1 MTNDVRVLVVDDEKS
16 LRDFVRR
23 NLEVR
28 SYSVETAANGLEALA
43 LMQQQTFDLV
53 ILDLMMPN
61 MDGLETTRKI
71 RMNSRVPIIV
81 LTALGEETDKIQ
93 AFEMGVD
100 DYLTKPFGV
109 GELLARVRAVLRRT
123 SWEQQPPIQGEKIIN
138 RAGVTIDIDR
148 RQVTYKDREINLTP
162 TEFNLLYQLMKEA
175 GKVLTHR
182 DLLQRVW
189 GQEYGGET
197 EYVRVYI
204 GRLRSKLE
212 DDPNQPS
219 LLRTI
224 RGVGYSFTID

>member
-1 MTNDVRVLVVDDEKS
+1 MGDVHVLVVDDEKS

-28 SYSVETAANGLEALA
+28 NYVVETAANGLEALA
-43 LMQQQTFDLV
+43 LMQNQTFDLV

-61 MDGLETTRKI
+61 MDGLETTRRI
-71 RMNSRVPIIV
+71 RMQSRVPIIV

-93 AFEMGVD
+93 AFELGVD

-123 SWEQQPPIQGEKIIN
+123 SWEQQAPTEGEKIIH
-138 RAGVTIDIDR
+138 RAGVSIDVDR
-148 RQVTYKDREINLTP
+148 RRVTYKEREINLTP
-162 TEFNLLYQLMKEA
+162 TEFNLLYQLMKDA

-212 DDPNQPS
+212 VDPDEPS
-219 LLRTI
+219 LLITE
-224 RGVGYSFTID
+224 RGVGYSFAID